1 MLQLTKPKVLLTT
14 CCRRNEMVTTGLLE
28 TKAFLLVAERVAEA
42 LEGIN
47 SVIYGPPASEKSY
60 SLQKTAEKFR
70 AAGQPVIYAYC
81 GPRTTETFL
90 YRIIAEAAGI
100 PVRSSLRWACRYAVL
115 AHLRSQSKLP
125 AIILDESQNLDLDAL
140 EGARQIHDL
149 TRREDRPGCGII
161 LAGSHG
167 LLHLF
172 THPQRRFRL
181 EQLLSRFPFLVQLE
195 GMSEKEILTL
205 AARAFGNGKPAS
217 LSDRHK
223 KLLLENCA
231 VTDPYFIGADGKAA
245 PRTYYSSRRLLEF
258 IRQHKRSLK
267 LVRAESAS

>member
-1 MLQLTKPKVLLTT
+1 MAT
-14 CCRRNEMVTTGLLE
+14 MGLLK
-28 TKAFLLVAERVAEA
+28 TKAFLLVEERVEEA
-42 LEGIN
+42 LDGIN
-47 SVIYGPPASEKSY
+47 AVIYGPSSSEKSY
-60 SLQKTAEKFR
+60 LLEHISAQFR
-70 AAGQPVIYAYC
+70 AAGRPVVYAYC

-115 AHLRSQSKLP
+115 AHLRSQPKLP
-125 AIILDESQNLDLDAL
+125 AIILDEAQHLEIDAL

-149 TRREDRPGCGII
+149 TRREDRPGVGII

-167 LLHLF
+167 LLHFF
-172 THPQRRFRL
+172 THPQRRLRL
-181 EQLLSRFPFLVQLE
+181 EQLLSRFPFRVQLE

-205 AARAFGNGKPAS
+205 GASAFGNGKPAS
-217 LSDRHK
+217 LSDKHK

-231 VTDPYFIGADGKAA
+231 VTDLYFIGADGKAA

-258 IRQHKRSLK
+258 IRQQRKGLK
-267 LVRAESAS
+267 VVRAEGVS